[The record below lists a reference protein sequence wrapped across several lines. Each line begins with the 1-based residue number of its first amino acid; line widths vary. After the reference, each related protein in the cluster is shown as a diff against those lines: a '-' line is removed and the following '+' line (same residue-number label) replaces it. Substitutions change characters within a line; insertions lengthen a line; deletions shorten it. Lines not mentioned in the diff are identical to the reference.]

1 MSLAGTDGWTRLG
14 RLSCACPN
22 PSAPAAASV
31 AGLAVGF
38 GLTVLSQALL
48 LGMLPLAGSAVAPSP
63 GLAFAPSAA
72 LLAGAV
78 AGPVPAALLSRR
90 AGRPAALALGA
101 GLGAIGGGALAWA
114 LLVASFPVAVGGA
127 FLLGA
132 AQGIGA
138 LYRHAA
144 ALDGE
149 RAGALGVVFGAGL
162 LAGLAGP
169 SLAGWAEAAWSPH
182 LFVGTALVATLAHL
196 GALAAGLASNPGLV
210 GPVPASARVPAARPA
225 PPWRALMAPI
235 LVGGAGWLAMTAL
248 MLSTPLAMAACGISF
263 GGVSGAVAWHVAAMY
278 APALLAGPCLS
289 RLGARGAAG
298 SGIALIAAAAGSLGL
313 AGTPAAFSVALG
325 ALGCGWGLVTLA
337 TGVWLHRDGTPS
349 PKQLAAHDAIL
360 FGSALAGALLL
371 APLAA

>member
-1 MSLAGTDGWTRLG
+1 
-14 RLSCACPN
+14 
-22 PSAPAAASV
+22 
-31 AGLAVGF
+31 
-38 GLTVLSQALL
+38 
-48 LGMLPLAGSAVAPSP
+48 MLPLAGSAVAPSP
-63 GLAFAPSAA
+63 GLAFLPSAA

-78 AGPVPAALLSRR
+78 AGPFPAALLSRR
-90 AGRPAALALGA
+90 AGRPSALALGA
-101 GLGAIGGGALAWA
+101 GLGVLGGGALAWA
-114 LLVASFPVAVGGA
+114 LLMGSFPVAVLGA
-127 FLLGA
+127 FLLGT

-144 ALDGE
+144 AFDGS
-149 RAGALGVVFGAGL
+149 RAGALSVVFGAGL

-196 GALAAGLASNPGLV
+196 AALGASLA
-210 GPVPASARVPAARPA
+210 VPAPAPARVLPARLA
-225 PPWRALMAPI
+225 PPWRSLAAPT

-248 MLSTPLAMAACGISF
+248 MLSTPLAMAACGISL

-278 APALLAGPCLS
+278 APAILAVPCLR

-298 SGIALIAAAAGSLGL
+298 WGLALIAAAAAGL
-313 AGTPAAFSVALG
+313 ALAETTAAFSGALA

-337 TGVWLHRDGTPS
+337 TGVWLHRDGAPS
-349 PKQLAAHDAIL
+349 ARQLAAHDAVL
-360 FGSALAGALLL
+360 FGSALVGALLI